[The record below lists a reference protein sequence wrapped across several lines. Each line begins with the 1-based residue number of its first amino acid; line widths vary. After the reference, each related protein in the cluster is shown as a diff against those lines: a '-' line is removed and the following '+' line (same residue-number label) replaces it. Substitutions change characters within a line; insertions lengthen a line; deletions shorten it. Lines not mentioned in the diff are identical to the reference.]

1 MHTII
6 EGLSVFKAFKFEEF
20 KEELKDSIGLAQ
32 KLKGVVVWGGVLIA
46 GTTIKLLMFSGRV
59 KRKKA

>member
-20 KEELKDSIGLAQ
+20 KEELKDPIGLAQ
-32 KLKGVVVWGGVLIA
+32 KLKGVVVWGVVLIA
-46 GTTIKLLMFSGRV
+46 GTSIKLLMFSGRV